1 MKTRQ
6 IKPVPVIKKPLEING
21 KPVKILP
28 VAVPDP
34 KTGIIRSFSKY
45 NDFVEFMYPILK
57 PVGNKKQMP
66 MLDGTCKN
74 VLKSLKKGL
83 DVVI

>member
-1 MKTRQ
+1 MKARQ

-21 KPVKILP
+21 KPVKILSE
-28 VAVPDP
+28 AVPDP
-34 KTGIIRSFSKY
+34 KTGIIRSFSKH
-45 NDFVEFMYPILK
+45 NDVVEFMNPILK
-57 PVGNKKQMP
+57 PIGKKKQMP